1 MCCIIN
7 FFKKRKVNIEREIKQ
22 EIKGEIKGE
31 IKEQVKEVTMRDRSQ
46 TSTVIEQPYKCR
58 SFVEVNVK

>member
-22 EIKGEIKGE
+22 EIKGEIK
-31 IKEQVKEVTMRDRSQ
+31 EQVKEVTIRDRSQ
-46 TSTVIEQPYKCR
+46 TSTVIEQTHKCR
-58 SFVEVNVK
+58 SFV

>member
-22 EIKGEIKGE
+22 EIKGEIK
-31 IKEQVKEVTMRDRSQ
+31 EQVKEVTMRDRSQ
-46 TSTVIEQPYKCR
+46 TSTVIEQAHKCR
-58 SFVEVNVK
+58 SFI

>member
-7 FFKKRKVNIEREIKQ
+7 FFKKRKVNIEREVKQ
-22 EIKGEIKGE
+22 EIKGE